1 MILIIKKMNNNKIL
15 FKKTQ
20 FLKESWSYIAPT
32 WEEMGQICLD
42 LGVDIL
48 KNGRRFDTLITLAK
62 GGWTWARTMADI
74 LQVFELSSF
83 KLSFYDSMLPG
94 KKLTKPL
101 LEIPLA
107 IPLAKKRVILFDDVN
122 DSGDSLKY
130 AINYLGH
137 FGPSSITTA
146 TLFHKPQFA
155 KIKPDFIGSETDAW
169 IVFPHERRE
178 VIDGLA
184 LKWKKNGLK
193 IKEIRARL
201 IKIGLPEKEVNIFLK

>member
-1 MILIIKKMNNNKIL
+1 MILFIEMSNHKIL

-20 FLKESWSYIAPT
+20 FLKESWAYIAPT

-48 KNGRRFDTLITLAK
+48 DKGKKFDTLITLAK

-74 LQVFELSSF
+74 LQIFELSSF

-94 KKLTKPL
+94 KKLAKPL

-122 DSGDSLKY
+122 DSGESLEY
-130 AINYLGH
+130 AIDYLSH

-146 TLFHKPQFA
+146 TLFHKPHA

-184 LKWKKNGLK
+184 LKWKNIGLK
-193 IKEIRARL
+193 TKEIRERL